1 VGGEKIFL
9 VNDRGELLRN
19 TTAAAAMVEL
29 TLRAMPGATI
39 AVPVRMPNVF
49 EQIAARHNGQVIRT
63 KVDAH
68 ALTKTACEAAVAM
81 ATDGSGS
88 FIFPQFQCA
97 SDGLMAI
104 AKLLEFLATQHT
116 TLSEVV
122 RSLPTFEVAQERAPC
137 PWENK
142 GTVMRRLI
150 EYAQH
155 NPVET
160 VDGVKIRLNEA
171 EWVLV
176 LPDPDSPQ
184 FQIFAEST
192 SRAQASALAQK
203 YADLVKQ
210 LQE

>member
-1 VGGEKIFL
+1 
-9 VNDRGELLRN
+9 
-19 TTAAAAMVEL
+19 
-29 TLRAMPGATI
+29 
-39 AVPVRMPNVF
+39 
-49 EQIAARHNGQVIRT
+49 
-63 KVDAH
+63 
-68 ALTKTACEAAVAM
+68 
-81 ATDGSGS
+81 
-88 FIFPQFQCA
+88 
-97 SDGLMAI
+97 MAI